1 MDSDD
6 ARAFKMRIAEFLEKF
21 AGCFEHD
28 DTNFPIRKHAKSQL
42 LDADADSVESTGML
56 FGSAPNSLHEFIA
69 QNRWEH
75 ARALETL
82 ARSIMDEQASEKLM
96 AIIGETSILM
106 KQERTVGVNRQRSG
120 KAENSIVTV
129 NLSLATG
136 SLHAMIDSELYLPKS
151 WDVDRVNCREAG
163 VPDEMCYRPKWQLA
177 LELLDRATQRGLKFE
192 CLIADSEYGS
202 KPEFHQDLDA
212 RNQQYVLEIPKSFKA
227 FAEQL
232 PDTEHADS
240 RPRKTETQSEIH
252 EDIKALRV
260 SDIVG
265 ASLEG
270 KDRKW
275 QQVLIKETDRGPC
288 IREYIRLPVVM
299 PGSRGGPGQQVH
311 LLVVRVPEKINALTF
326 FISNF
331 PATTPATTLLRC
343 AHSRP
348 KNEHVFQQLKQEFGY
363 DCNEGQT
370 YLALK
375 RDIMVSCISYYILS
389 RERQR
394 LQPKYPEITIEQLRT
409 LADVLIR
416 NWQKRVTES
425 PPDLAETLRM
435 MEHYQRRNLAAKT
448 SHTKTTMKRL
458 ISKGIEVSLLPR
470 CDTP

>member
-1 MDSDD
+1 MDIDD
-6 ARAFKMRIAEFLEKF
+6 ARGFKMRITEFLEKF
-21 AGCFEHD
+21 AGCFEPD
-28 DTNFPIRKHAKSQL
+28 DTNFPIGKHAKSQL
-42 LDADADSVESTGML
+42 LDADAESVESTGML
-56 FGSAPNSLHEFIA
+56 FGSAPNTLHEFIA

-82 ARSIMDEQASEKLM
+82 ARAIMDEQAIEKLI

-106 KQERTVGVNRQRSG
+106 KEERTVGVNRQRSG
-120 KAENSIVTV
+120 KAENSIVSV

-136 SLHAMIDSELYLPKS
+136 SLHTMIDSELYLPKS
-151 WDVDRVNCREAG
+151 WHVDRVNCWEAG
-163 VPDEMCYRPKWQLA
+163 IPDEMRYRPKWQLA

-192 CLIADSEYGS
+192 CLLTDTEYGS
-202 KPEFHQDLDA
+202 KPEFHEELDA
-212 RNQQYVLEIPKSFKA
+212 RKQQYVLEIPRSFMV
-227 FAEQL
+227 FAEQ
-232 PDTEHADS
+232 TTGTS
-240 RPRKTETQSEIH
+240 RSEKRQRKSGTQSEIY
-252 EDIKALRV
+252 EDIKALKV
-260 SDIVG
+260 SDILG
-265 ASLEG
+265 ASPEG

-275 QQVLIKETDRGPC
+275 EQVLIKETDRGPC
-288 IREYIRLPVVM
+288 IREYICLPVVM
-299 PGSRGGPGQQVH
+299 QKSHGGPGQQVH
-311 LLVVRVPEKINALTF
+311 LLVVRVPEKTKALTF

-394 LQPKYPEITIEQLRT
+394 LQSKYPEITIEQLRT

-416 NWQKRVTES
+416 NWPKRVTES
-425 PPDLAETLRM
+425 LPDLAETLRM
-435 MEHYQRRNLAAKT
+435 MEYYQHRNLAAKT

-458 ISKGIEVSLLPR
+458 ISKGIDVSLLPR